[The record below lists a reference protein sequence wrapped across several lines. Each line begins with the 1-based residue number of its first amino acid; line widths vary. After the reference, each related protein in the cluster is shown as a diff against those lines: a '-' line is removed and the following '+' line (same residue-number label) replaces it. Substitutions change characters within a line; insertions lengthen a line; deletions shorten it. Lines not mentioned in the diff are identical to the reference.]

1 MKIIYG
7 VSGTGKSE
15 YIFNKIKNCD
25 SEKIYIITPEQFS
38 FTAERRLLDTLEEG
52 ATLKAEVLSFERMAY
67 RVIKETMP
75 EIKTIGKSSKAMI
88 IYDAITANA
97 KDLNFLGKS
106 LENVDTI
113 IKQITEFKKHNI
125 TVESLEKQIEVT
137 KDTYLKLKLK
147 DMLIMYKALN
157 DKISGEMIDENDLLT
172 ILAQNLKKSHLFDG
186 ATFFID
192 EFAGFTKQE
201 YSVISSIEEIAK
213 ELYITVCTDEL
224 RVTKAPEADI
234 FYDNKQTVQSLCKI
248 CDIDKENQIKLGEK
262 LKFKNEELSHLEENL
277 YSIPFKKYDKNL
289 EHIKLYLADN
299 QYSEIEYVAGNIVKL
314 VRDKGYRYK
323 DIAVICNNIDTYSS
337 LCKAIFAEYE
347 VPVFIDET
355 KDITQN
361 IFIKYVLSIFEIF
374 TKNWSYEAVFNYIKS
389 GIVSVD
395 NIYELENYCLK
406 WGIQGKKWYEEP
418 WNFEKSKYEAINN
431 TENKKSN
438 NTNYNE
444 KEEIIADIN
453 FNKEQEI
460 ITKPLLDLK
469 EKLKGKKS
477 AKKIS
482 LEIHEFLSKVIEDI
496 YDTNKAE
503 PSPKEAKNYNN
514 NEKDLE
520 EKNKADEITQ
530 KNNKIL
536 KSEKITK
543 EILEAWKVVSDVL
556 LEIAQIFGEEN
567 MSYDQYSKLL
577 KTGLGSKE
585 LGQIPQTQDKVIVG
599 DVNRS
604 KSHKVKAVFIIGVND
619 GVFPSSF
626 SSEGFFND
634 LDRQN
639 LKQEGFE
646 MAKGTREKMY
656 EENFNIYKAFTTAEE
671 NLYISY
677 SASDFDGGTLRKS
690 LVISKLKRIF
700 PNLKE
705 ETELKDEI
713 LTKKI
718 TFSKLLDNLGKE
730 EWTEVYEWYKENKS
744 EELERATKGLT
755 FSNLADKL
763 EKENVAKLYGEN
775 LRTSV
780 SKMESFREC
789 PFSYYLKYGLK
800 LSDKEK
806 LDIKP
811 IDTGSF
817 MHDVID
823 EFFKR
828 AVDAKN
834 MTEEE
839 IKNLVEEIINEKM
852 ALGGKFVLTAKY
864 RSLVQRLKR
873 VITKSLI
880 YIVDALKNSS
890 FEVLGTEISFGREG
904 KSPIEIKLEDGR
916 KVLIEGKIDRVDIAK
931 MPDGNYIRI
940 IDYKSSTKDIDL
952 NKVVAGLQLQ
962 LITYTKE
969 VCEKEDVKPAG
980 MLYLALLEPKIMKN
994 TKNLSKEEIENIIK
1008 ENYKMNGLVL
1018 ADVNII
1024 KAMDNTLDTGKS
1036 NIVPVTLNSSGQINY
1051 SKSSTVTKE
1060 EFEKLLSYSNN
1071 IIKKIAKEIL
1081 DGRIEIRP
1089 YYSAKEKSTP
1099 CRFCSYKSICQFNPK
1114 FKGNNYRYVPNKKKQ
1129 DILDEI
1135 KGE

>member
-75 EIKTIGKSSKAMI
+75 EIKTIGKSAKAMI

-106 LENVDTI
+106 LENVDTV

-125 TVESLEKQIEVT
+125 TVESLEKQVEKET
-137 KDTYLKLKLK
+137 DTYLKLKLK

-157 DKISGEMIDENDLLT
+157 DRISEGLVDENDILT
-172 ILAQNLKKSHLFDG
+172 ILAGNLKNSHLFDG

-248 CDIDKENQIKLGEK
+248 CDIDKENQIKLNEK
-262 LKFKNEELSHLEENL
+262 FKFKNEELAHLEENL
-277 YSIPFKKYDKNL
+277 YAVPFKKYDKKL

-389 GIVSVD
+389 GIVSID

-418 WNFEKSKYEAINN
+418 WNFEKNESI
-431 TENKKSN
+431 KSGDKDKVD
-438 NTNYNE
+438 YNQAEE
-444 KEEIIADIN
+444 KIKDIN
-453 FNKEQEI
+453 FNEEQELI
-460 ITKPLLDLK
+460 IKPLLELK

-477 AKKIS
+477 AKRIS
-482 LEIHEFLSKVIEDI
+482 LEIHTFLSKVIEEDV
-496 YDTNKAE
+496 Y
-503 PSPKEAKNYNN
+503 
-514 NEKDLE
+514 L
-520 EKNKADEITQ
+520 
-530 KNNKIL
+530 NNK
-536 KSEKITK
+536 
-543 EILEAWKVVSDVL
+543 EIIEAWKVVSEVL
-556 LEIAQIFGEEN
+556 LEIAQIFDEEN

-604 KSHKVKAVFIIGVND
+604 KTHKVKTVFIIGVND
-619 GVFPSSF
+619 GVFPSNF

-639 LKQEGFE
+639 LKEEGLE
-646 MAKGTREKMY
+646 IAKGTKEKMY

-690 LVISKLKRIF
+690 LVISKIKRIF
-700 PNLKE
+700 PKLEE
-705 ETELKDEI
+705 ETKVKDEV

-744 EELERATKGLT
+744 EELERATKGLAFT
-755 FSNLADKL
+755 NLAEKL
-763 EKENVAKLYGEN
+763 DKENVSKLYGEN

-817 MHDVID
+817 MHDTID
-823 EFFKR
+823 EFFKK
-828 AVDAKN
+828 AKDVKS

-839 IKNLVEEIINEKM
+839 IKNLVEEIINDKM

-864 RSLVQRLKR
+864 RNLVQRLKK

-880 YIVDALKNSS
+880 YIVESLKNSS
-890 FEVLGTEISFGREG
+890 FDVLGTEISFGRG
-904 KSPIEIKLEDGR
+904 KNSPIELTLEDGK
-916 KVLIEGKIDRVDIAK
+916 KVLIEGKIDRADIAK

-940 IDYKSSTKDIDL
+940 IDYKSSTRDIDL

-969 VCEKEDVKPAG
+969 VCEKEDAKPAG
-980 MLYLALLEPKIMKN
+980 MLYLPLIEPKIMKN
-994 TKNLSKEEIENIIK
+994 TKTLSKEEIENMIK
-1008 ENYKMNGLVL
+1008 ENYKMSGLVL

-1024 KAMDNTLDTGKS
+1024 KAMDNALESGKS
-1036 NIVPVTLNSSGQINY
+1036 STIPVTLNNSGDINY
-1051 SKSSTVTKE
+1051 SKSSTATKE

-1071 IIKKIAKEIL
+1071 IIKKIAREIL
-1081 DGRIEIRP
+1081 EGKIEIRP

-1099 CRFCSYKSICQFNPK
+1099 CRFCNYKSICQFNPK
-1114 FKGNNYRYVPNKKKQ
+1114 FKGNNYRYIPNKKKQ
-1129 DILDEI
+1129 DVLDEI
-1135 KGE
+1135 KKSSD

>member
-15 YIFNKIKNCD
+15 YIFDKIKNCN

-38 FTAERRLLDTLEEG
+38 FTAERKLLDTLERS
-52 ATLKAEVLSFERMAY
+52 ATLKTEVLSFERMAY
-67 RVIKETMP
+67 KVIKETMP
-75 EIKTIGKSSKAMI
+75 KIKTIGKSSKAMI
-88 IYDAITANA
+88 IYDAISKNA

-125 TVESLEKQIEVT
+125 TIESLQNQIEKT
-137 KDTYLKLKLK
+137 KDTYLRLKLK
-147 DMLIMYKALN
+147 DMLLMYKALN
-157 DKISGEMIDENDLLT
+157 DKIKEEYIDENDLLT
-172 ILAQNLKKSHLFDG
+172 ILAENMKKSHLFDG

-192 EFAGFTKQE
+192 EFSGFTKQE
-201 YSVISSIEEIAK
+201 YSVIASIEEIAK
-213 ELYITVCTDEL
+213 EVYITVCTDNL
-224 RVTKAPEADI
+224 RVTKSPEADI

-248 CDIDKENQIKLGEK
+248 CDIDKENQIKLEEK
-262 LKFKNEELSHLEENL
+262 FRFKNNELSHLEENL
-277 YSIPFKKYDKNL
+277 YAIPFKKYDSEP

-314 VRDKGYRYK
+314 VRDRGYRYK

-337 LCKAIFAEYE
+337 LCKVIFEEYE

-361 IFIKYVLSIFEIF
+361 ILIKYVLSIFEIF
-374 TKNWSYEAVFNYIKS
+374 AKNWTYESVFNYLKS
-389 GIVSVD
+389 GIMKID
-395 NIYELENYCLK
+395 RIYELENYCLK

-418 WNFEKSKYEAINN
+418 WKYEKSKYEAINN
-431 TENKKSN
+431 TENKESN

-444 KEEIIADIN
+444 TEEITEDIN

-460 ITKPLLDLK
+460 ITKPLLNLK

-482 LEIHEFLSKVIEDI
+482 LEIHEFLSKIIEDI
-496 YDTNKAE
+496 YDTSE
-503 PSPKEAKNYNN
+503 SESSPKE
-514 NEKDLE
+514 L
-520 EKNKADEITQ
+520 
-530 KNNKIL
+530 IL
-536 KSEKITK
+536 KSEKIIK
-543 EILEAWKVVSDVL
+543 EITEAWEVVSEVI

-567 MSYDQYSKLL
+567 MSYEEYSKIL
-577 KTGLGSKE
+577 KTGLATKE

-619 GVFPSSF
+619 GIFPSSF
-626 SSEGFFND
+626 ASEGFFND
-634 LDRQN
+634 LDRQS
-639 LKQEGFE
+639 LKQEGIE
-646 MAKGTREKMY
+646 IAKGTKEKMY

-700 PNLKE
+700 PKLKE
-705 ETELKDEI
+705 QTEEKDEI

-718 TFSKLLDNLGKE
+718 TFSKLLNNLENKE
-730 EWTEVYEWYKENKS
+730 WSEVYEWYRKNYK

-755 FSNLADKL
+755 FSNLAEKL
-763 EKENVAKLYGEN
+763 DKENIAKLYGDN
-775 LRTSV
+775 LKTSV
-780 SKMESFREC
+780 SKMESYREC

-817 MHDVID
+817 MHEVID
-823 EFFKR
+823 EFFKK
-828 AVDAKN
+828 AENIKQIS
-834 MTEEE
+834 EEE
-839 IKNLVEEIINEKM
+839 IKNLVEEIIEEKTL
-852 ALGGKFVLTAKY
+852 LGGKFVLTAKY
-864 RSLVQRLKR
+864 RSLLQRLKR

-880 YIVDALKNSS
+880 YIVEALKNSS

-904 KSPIEIKLEDGR
+904 TPPIEIKLEDGR
-916 KVLIEGKIDRVDIAK
+916 KVLIEGKIDRIDIAK

-969 VCEKEDVKPAG
+969 VCEKENVNPAG
-980 MLYLALLEPKIMKN
+980 MLYFTLLEPKIMKN
-994 TKNLSKEEIENIIK
+994 TKTLSKEEIENIIK

-1024 KAMDNTLDTGKS
+1024 KAMDSTLDTGKS

-1051 SKSSTVTKE
+1051 SKSSTVTKG
-1060 EFEKLLSYSNN
+1060 EFEKLLNYSDS

-1081 DGRIEIRP
+1081 EGKIDIRP

-1099 CRFCSYKSICQFNPK
+1099 CRFCNYRSICEFNPK

-1135 KGE
+1135 KT